1 MDELPQAPEIPPE
14 VEEWLWAE
22 RIAEAQQWGPLSD
35 IRWSAEECLDA
46 GDAATA
52 RWLAI
57 EDRRIELLTEW
68 THAAEQIARWEAV
81 QIRLLGRALD
91 DALSDGRG
99 DADMAVRSVAAE
111 LASAVGVSDRTVQR
125 RMSDAS
131 TLRDCFPA
139 TLEGLTHGRFSRAHA
154 QTVMEEGTRL
164 DQAARAAYEQIVL
177 DLAPQL
183 TTGRLRVAARAIAER
198 LQPTALVERHAQAR
212 DERRVVVR
220 DGDDGMAELWALLP
234 AVLAHGIH
242 DRLTRLA
249 HVVRADAAAEASS
262 DSDAASDPDD
272 RTIDQLR
279 ADILCDL
286 ALTGHAT
293 GADSERGGPTGSDA
307 VRAVVQITVPV
318 LTLLGEEGR
327 ESDID
332 GGATLN
338 GRCPVTPAE
347 ARRLAGGAT
356 MWDRVLTDPIS
367 GDVLAVD
374 RRFPSEAQRRHLRA
388 RDEHCRFPGCRI
400 SVGRSDIDHTVDH
413 QYGGATAVDNL
424 AHVCRRHH
432 SLKHHSAWT
441 VTQKSRGVL
450 VWTSPLGR
458 TYADRPPPTLRF
470 VPGVTGVEREQHLP
484 PAARIPQARA
494 ART

>member
-1 MDELPQAPEIPPE
+1 MDEPPQAPEIPPE

-57 EDRRIELLTEW
+57 EDRRLELLTEW

-81 QIRLLGRALD
+81 QMRLLAQALD
-91 DALSDGRG
+91 DALVDARG
-99 DADMAVRSVAAE
+99 DADMAVRSAAAE
-111 LASAVGVSDRTVQR
+111 LATAVGLSDRTVQR

-131 TLRDCFPA
+131 TMRDSFPA

-164 DQAARAAYEQIVL
+164 DEAGRAAYEQIVL

-242 DRLTRLA
+242 DRVTRLA
-249 HVVRADAAAEASS
+249 HVIRAGAARESPS
-262 DSDAASDPDD
+262 DGDLASDPDD

-293 GADSERGGPTGSDA
+293 GAESERGGPTGSNA

-318 LTLLGEEGR
+318 LTLIGAHGDGAGAGTG
-327 ESDID
+327 DI

-338 GRCPVTPAE
+338 GRCPVTPAD

-367 GDVLAVD
+367 GDVSAVD
-374 RRFPSEAQRRHLRA
+374 RRLPTEAQRRHLRA

-400 SVGRSDIDHTVDH
+400 SVGRSDIDHTIDH

-424 AHVCRRHH
+424 AHLCRRHH

-441 VTQKSRGVL
+441 VTQKTPGVL

-458 TYADRPPPTLRF
+458 TYTDRPPPALRF
-470 VPGVTGVEREQHLP
+470 MPGGAGLRG
-484 PAARIPQARA
+484 AALFQGP
-494 ART
+494 